1 MGKSTISMATFYRI
15 PLDHYKSQKN
25 PEGMPFKWQFFM
37 GIISISSEYPTE
49 ARTFFADQSTPA
61 AAAIAVGVAQG
72 RRRGFIGISP

>member
-1 MGKSTISMATFYRI
+1 
-15 PLDHYKSQKN
+15 
-25 PEGMPFKWQFFM
+25 MPFKWQFFM

-72 RRRGFIGISP
+72 RKRGFIGISS